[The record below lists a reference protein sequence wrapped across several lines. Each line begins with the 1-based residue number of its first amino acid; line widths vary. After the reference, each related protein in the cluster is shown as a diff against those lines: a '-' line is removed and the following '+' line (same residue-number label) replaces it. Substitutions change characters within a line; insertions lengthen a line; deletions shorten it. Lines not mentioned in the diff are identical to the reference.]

1 MGVLHAYQ
9 ADVFGD
15 LNEDG
20 GIGPDAVAELHWI
33 EVLMPMAPDL

>member
-1 MGVLHAYQ
+1 MGVLQAYQ

-20 GIGPDAVAELHWI
+20 GMRIGPDAVAELRW
-33 EVLMPMAPDL
+33 ATDLYS